1 MTASRTPDDHRP
13 RGVDGGG
20 KMQRVVIATDGSA
33 GSHLA
38 VEAGL
43 ELAKETG
50 AGVVLVV
57 KGD

>member
-1 MTASRTPDDHRP
+1 
-13 RGVDGGG
+13 
-20 KMQRVVIATDGSA
+20 MQRVVIATDGSA